1 MRKHHYSS
9 AQIGLAS
16 RFIRNFEGPYL
27 VVRLPFSKC
36 SDMLILRDPS
46 TGEDLPHAV
55 NVEQLTLSGPG
66 GLRGPD
72 GQTHSCQSETSYPM
86 MPKLG
91 DF

>member
-1 MRKHHYSS
+1 MPGRCKCQRHKCPPQKTNKNCILS
-9 AQIGLAS
+9 AAPSQ
-16 RFIRNFEGPYL
+16 
-27 VVRLPFSKC
+27 RLQPAIDSP
-36 SDMLILRDPS
+36 PS
-46 TGEDLPHAV
+46 AELTGALTV
-55 NVEQLTLSGPG
+55 NIVMEERLTLSGPGG